1 MLRQQG
7 TFKENLEIAKQVADH
22 APFGEWLKS
31 SHRLSEITQS
41 EWLDEPL
48 MAAADVLKLQ
58 AANGEPVTPTA
69 SFSFAL
75 TSLQSS
81 CLVAWFAVSMLQAC
95 TPGNSGVA

>member
-1 MLRQQG
+1 MFFGVAMSCRACIEEGFVLCQQG

-31 SHRLSEITQS
+31 SHRLSEITKS

-58 AANGEPVTPTA
+58 AANGELMA
-69 SFSFAL
+69 SVL
-75 TSLQSS
+75 VRH
-81 CLVAWFAVSMLQAC
+81 CL
-95 TPGNSGVA
+95 